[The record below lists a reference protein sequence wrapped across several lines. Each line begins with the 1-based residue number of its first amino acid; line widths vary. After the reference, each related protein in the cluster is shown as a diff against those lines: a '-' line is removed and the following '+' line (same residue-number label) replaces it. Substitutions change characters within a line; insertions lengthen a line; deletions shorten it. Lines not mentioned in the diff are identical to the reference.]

1 MSKFYTNVATHKGD
15 ILLRGFENGERVV
28 KKIRYKPY
36 LFVQSENLEECKYK
50 TIKGKPVARVDFD
63 SIGACRD
70 FRKKYEDV
78 DGYDIYGMTNWQY
91 TYIFDNYGQNVKYDA
106 AVVRVLWLDIETD
119 SRGGFPNIKE
129 ADKEVNAV
137 TLKFRGKNY
146 TYGLREY
153 DNKDPNTN
161 YIQCKDELELLN
173 RVIDRINRV
182 DPDVVSGWNSTGF
195 DIPYI
200 TNRVTRLLGPERARD
215 LSPWRII
222 ERREITMMGK
232 EIEIITW
239 VGIAS
244 LDYLDVYKKF
254 RSATRESYKLDYI
267 ANFEIK
273 SKKLDYSEYGSLY
286 ALYEQNHQLYI
297 EYNIYDVE
305 LLEKMEEKLQL
316 FNILFSLAYFTGC
329 NYLDAFAT
337 VRPWDVVV
345 HNYLINQGIVVPQFE
360 ATDYYEGIEGA
371 YVKEPLLGKRH
382 GWVVS
387 YDFKSLYPSLC
398 RQCNISP
405 ETIITTI
412 PNITVDMLFNREIE
426 GKKLQEKIR
435 EENASLCGT
444 GCVFDNTVEGFIPAI
459 MRQVYAER
467 QMFNGKMK
475 KAKKD
480 LAAAQEGSDAE
491 LIAKLTSDVAYYN
504 GQQFARKIFLNA
516 GYGAM
521 SNRFYRWFDPRL
533 AESITKTGQLTVR
546 WAERAIN
553 EYLNT
558 VCKTTGVSYVIYCD
572 TDSAY
577 ISLDG
582 FVEKFITDTDP
593 QLICDKVDA
602 FCKKKLQPAITAA
615 CEELLKYLNHRELV
629 LDMNRENI
637 ANGAFWTAKKRYAMN
652 VLDSEGLRYSTP
664 ELKIQGLEAVK
675 SSTPRAV
682 RGLVGDAIK
691 VILTKEET
699 DLHDFIH
706 TAREDFK
713 SRGFEEISFTKN
725 TNNIG
730 KYASNA
736 TIYQKGCPIN
746 VRAALMYNHLLK
758 KHNLTDVHQQIGD
771 GDKIKFCYLN
781 MPNPAHSSVIAAPT
795 ELPKE
800 FALDDYIDYNLQFE
814 KSFLAPVRAMTD
826 AIGWHIEPIPSLD
839 DLFVD

>member
-1 MSKFYTNVATHKGD
+1 MSKFYTNVASYKGD
-15 ILLRGFENGERVV
+15 ILLRGYENGERVQR
-28 KKIRYKPY
+28 KIKYKPY
-36 LFVQSENLEECKYK
+36 LFTQSSNLAECKYK
-50 TIKGKPVARVDFD
+50 TIKGKPVARVDFN
-63 SIGACRD
+63 SIGDASA
-70 FRKKYEDV
+70 FRKKYEGV
-78 DGYDIYGMTNWQY
+78 DGYEIYGMTNWQY
-91 TYIFDNYGQNVKYDA
+91 PYIYDTYGQNVKYDSD
-106 AVVRVLWLDIETD
+106 VVRVLWLDIETD
-119 SRGGFPNIKE
+119 SRGGFPIIKE
-129 ADKEVNAV
+129 ADKEINAV
-137 TLKFRGKNY
+137 TLKFKGHNY
-146 TYGLREY
+146 TFGFFEY
-153 DNKDPNTN
+153 VNKDPNTT
-161 YIQCKDELELLN
+161 YIQCKDEHELLN
-173 RVIDRINRV
+173 RVIDLINKI
-182 DPDVVSGWNSTGF
+182 DPDVVSGWNSSGF

-244 LDYLDVYKKF
+244 LDYIDVYKKF

-273 SKKLDYSEYGSLY
+273 SNKIDYSEYGSLY
-286 ALYEQNHQLYI
+286 ALYEQNFQLYI

-345 HNYLINQGIVVPQFE
+345 HNSLIAQGIVVPQFE

-387 YDFKSLYPSLC
+387 YDFKSLYPSLA

-412 PNITVDMLFNREIE
+412 PNITVDKLFNREIE
-426 GKKLQEKIR
+426 GSKIQQKIR

-444 GCVFDNTVEGFIPAI
+444 GCVFDNSFEGFIPAI

-467 QMFNGKMK
+467 TTFNGKMK

-480 LAAAQEGSDAE
+480 LAAAQSGNDQE
-491 LIAKLTSDVAYYN
+491 LIKKLTSDVAYYN

-553 EYLNT
+553 EYLNKI
-558 VCKTTGVSYVIYCD
+558 CKTVDVSYVIYCD

-577 ISLDG
+577 ISLDK
-582 FVEKFITDTDP
+582 FVEMYIKDTD
-593 QLICDKVDA
+593 QNAICDKVDA
-602 FCKKKLQPAITAA
+602 FCKSKLQPAISAA
-615 CEELLKYLNHRELV
+615 CIELMEYLNHRELV

-637 ANGAFWTAKKRYAMN
+637 AKCAFWTAKKRYAMY
-652 VLDSEGLRYSTP
+652 VLDSEGLRYKEP

-699 DLHDFIH
+699 DLHAFVN
-706 TAREDFK
+706 TAREDFR

-725 TNNIG
+725 TNNIA
-730 KYASNA
+730 KYSSNA

-746 VRAALMYNHLLK
+746 VRAALMFNHLLE
-758 KHNLTDVHQQIGD
+758 KHNLTDVHQRIGD

-781 MPNPAHSSVIAAPT
+781 MPNPAHSSVIAAPS

-800 FALDDYIDYNLQFE
+800 FGLDEYIDFNTQFE
-814 KSFLAPVRAMTD
+814 KSFLSPIRAMTD
-826 AIGWHIEPIPSLD
+826 AIGWHVEPIPSLD
-839 DLFVD
+839 DLFLD